1 MKTGTILDTDMTTLW
16 RMLRQGLQWWL
27 DELEAMIPGAG
38 PRSDRPISG
47 TVVSY
52 GSDGRFRLDGEIL
65 PLADDPGQKLLPATI
80 VISDQLCLI
89 RKTALPAMRLP
100 DLRKLVMLD
109 LDRLMPFPADS
120 AYADACPTG
129 HGSGNG
135 QVEVEIAALPKAQLH
150 SICAAATA
158 AGLTPRAIGLTDE
171 DGRQLRFDFLP
182 GLVADGSVAQ
192 PRTGRAFWW
201 WLVALLFLVNIV
213 VMVVRD
219 VHKTSQLAALVE
231 SQQPAAAAVRRL
243 SQSLS
248 TDERVR
254 AELLARRKS
263 DDALAALAFVTRA
276 VPSGAWIQ
284 RYSWN
289 GSTLRLAGYKRD
301 NVDVVA
307 ALRKSGAFAA
317 VRASA
322 SDVAAESLTGQPF
335 DVTAEWQRGAR
346 R

>member
-27 DELEAMIPGAG
+27 DELEAMLPGTG
-38 PRSDRPISG
+38 RRNDRPISG

-52 GSDGRFRLDGEIL
+52 GSDGRLWLDGEPL
-65 PLADDPGQKLLPATI
+65 PSAVVEGQRLRPATI
-80 VISDQLCLI
+80 LIPEQMCLI
-89 RKTALPAMRLP
+89 RATSLPTMRLP
-100 DLRKLVMLD
+100 DLRKLVALD

-120 AYADACPTG
+120 AYADVCPTG
-129 HGSGNG
+129 QASGNG
-135 QVEVEIAALPKAQLH
+135 PMDVDIAALPKVQLRAV
-150 SICAAATA
+150 CEAATT
-158 AGLTPRAIGLTDE
+158 AGLSPRAIGLASE

-182 GLVADGSVAQ
+182 GLVADGSIAQ

-201 WLVALLFLVNIV
+201 WLVAALFLLNV
-213 VMVVRD
+213 VVLIVRD
-219 VHKTSQLAALVE
+219 VHKSDQLAALVE

-243 SQSLS
+243 SQKISAE
-248 TDERVR
+248 ERVR
-254 AELLARRKS
+254 AELLARRKN
-263 DDALAALAFVTRA
+263 DDALAALAFVTRTL
-276 VPSGAWIQ
+276 PSGAWIQ

-307 ALRKSGAFAA
+307 ALRKSGAFSA

-335 DVTAEWQRGAR
+335 DVTAEWQRGR
-346 R
+346 RP